1 MRGTPSRLSDIIVA
15 LVYIGLVGFVLDRIV
30 AADRRTSSR
39 AAPRPTEEDT
49 PWTRLS
55 ASSITSTRA
64 SPAARRTPRCCSDIT
79 LAIEQGEFVSIIGHS
94 GCGKSTLLNIVAGLT
109 PVDHGRRAARGQ
121 GGERA
126 RARTAPWCSRTTR
139 CCRGSPSTTTCG
151 SRWTRCSAAPSRASR
166 APRLD
171 HAQSR
176 ARADGAR
183 QGQAAG
189 GNLRRHEAA
198 RRHRPRA
205 GDGAE
210 GAAARR
216 AVRRARCADARA
228 SAGLGDG
235 DPRRSS
241 ATRC

>member
-1 MRGTPSRLSDIIVA
+1 MTPYLKIDHVDKSFNRGSRETE
-15 LVYIGLVGFVLDRIV
+15 VLK
-30 AADRRTSSR
+30 
-39 AAPRPTEEDT
+39 
-49 PWTRLS
+49 
-55 ASSITSTRA
+55 
-64 SPAARRTPRCCSDIT
+64 DIT
-79 LAIEQGEFVSIIGHS
+79 LGVEKGEYVSIIGHS

-109 PVDHGRRAARGQ
+109 PVTQRRACCWRT
-121 GGERA
+121 RRSTS

-139 CCRGSPSTTTCG
+139 CCRGSRSTTTCG
-151 SRWTRCSAAPSRASR
+151 SRSTRCSAGQELARR

-171 HAQSR
+171 DAQSR
-176 ARADGAR
+176 AGADGAR

-198 RRHRPRA
+198 RRHCPRA

-216 AVRRARCADARA
+216 AVRRARRADPRA

-235 DPRRSS
+235 DPPEARQHR
-241 ATRC
+241 A